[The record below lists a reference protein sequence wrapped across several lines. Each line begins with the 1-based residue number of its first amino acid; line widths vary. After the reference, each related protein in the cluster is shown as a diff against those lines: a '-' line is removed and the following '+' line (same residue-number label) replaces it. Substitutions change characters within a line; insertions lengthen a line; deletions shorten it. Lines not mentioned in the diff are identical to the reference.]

1 MPLWLEMRS
10 ASVARWTDR
19 GKAALARYLRT
30 ILLAAL
36 AVANGVLVACAHAQS
51 PEKLRAYA
59 ANVSAVS
66 VSGVSAGGYMAVQF
80 HVAHSAI
87 VRGAGILAAGP
98 YYCAQ
103 GSSWAAQGNCMKP
116 DLLAPVTATPL
127 IKSETDTLAELNA
140 IDDTANLRRARV
152 WLFSGTRDETV
163 LPIVVEALARF
174 YRLYVPAASIKLVR
188 DVAAGHAMVTGDY
201 GGSCSVTAA
210 PYINN
215 CHYDAA
221 GQLLEYIEGPLAQPA
236 AQEGGRLVSFDQSE
250 FTNGS
255 PGGIS
260 MADTGYA
267 YVPRNCDTKSCR
279 VHVAFHGCEQSA
291 EAQGLAFV
299 RHAGYNRWADTNGM
313 IVLYPQTV
321 ASYGLGGWPPRLV
334 FNPHG
339 CWDWWGYTTPD
350 YHTRNGPQIRAI
362 KAMLDRLGQKRPSG
376 K

>member
-1 MPLWLEMRS
+1 MSSEPQRRDEGEWADAIDVL
-10 ASVARWTDR
+10 
-19 GKAALARYLRT
+19 
-30 ILLAAL
+30 
-36 AVANGVLVACAHAQS
+36 GVLAHRF
-51 PEKLRAYA
+51 PFLLVDRLR
-59 ANVSAVS
+59 
-66 VSGVSAGGYMAVQF
+66 
-80 HVAHSAI
+80 I
-87 VRGAGILAAGP
+87 VEPG
-98 YYCAQ
+98 
-103 GSSWAAQGNCMKP
+103 
-116 DLLAPVTATPL
+116 
-127 IKSETDTLAELNA
+127 
-140 IDDTANLRRARV
+140 RRALGLKRV
-152 WLFSGTRDETV
+152 TGGEWFGVASTAPDPEMPGL
-163 LPIVVEALARF
+163 LVVEALARF
-174 YRLYVPAASIKLVR
+174 YRLYVPAASVKLVR

>member
-1 MPLWLEMRS
+1 MPLCLEMSS
-10 ASVARWTDR
+10 ASVACRMDR
-19 GKAALARYLRT
+19 GNPGWNRYMRT

-36 AVANGVLVACAHAQS
+36 LVADCVVAACAHAEGA
-51 PEKLRAYA
+51 EKLRSYA
-59 ANVSAVS
+59 ANASAVS

-80 HVAHSAI
+80 HVSHSAF
-87 VRGAGILAAGP
+87 VHGAGILAAGP

-103 GSSWAAQGNCMKP
+103 GSSWAAQSNCMKP
-116 DLLAPVTATPL
+116 DLLTPVTATPL
-127 IKSETDTLAELNA
+127 IKTETDTLAQVNA
-140 IDDTANLRRARV
+140 IDDTANLRRSRV

-163 LPIVVEALARF
+163 LRIVVEALARF

-188 DVAAGHAMVTGDY
+188 DVDAGHGMVTADY
-201 GGSCSVTAA
+201 GGSCSVTAP

-221 GQLLEYIEGPLAQPA
+221 GQLLEYIEGPLAPPA
-236 AQEGGRLVSFDQSE
+236 AQEAGRLVAFDQRE
-250 FTNGS
+250 FASGS
-255 PGGIS
+255 PGAIS

-267 YVPRNCDTKSCR
+267 YVPRNCATKPCR
-279 VHVAFHGCEQSA
+279 VHVVFHGCEQSA
-291 EAQGLAFV
+291 EAKGLGFV
-299 RHAGYNRWADTNGM
+299 RHAGYNRWADSNAM

-321 ASYGLGGWPPRLV
+321 ATYGLAGWPPRLV

-362 KAMLDRLGQKRPSG
+362 KAMLDRLGEKRP
-376 K
+376 